1 MLNKMKLLRVFRVP
15 KDSFGAHVLTLTTGT
30 TIAQGIPLFIAPVL
44 TRIYTPE
51 DFGIIALYMAIA
63 SIIAVISTGRYEL
76 AGMLPDKN
84 EDAMNIF
91 ALSVVLVLFV
101 SLTTLL
107 IVWFFNDHIAHLLN
121 KPEISYWLYYIPL
134 TIFLAGIY
142 QTLNYWS
149 NRKKQYKRLA
159 MSKIAHSSTTAGTH
173 LGLGFSGFGASGLI
187 LGNIVG
193 QSIGTGY
200 LGAKVLREERG
211 LRQKISLRKMKK
223 LCIEYLDYPKKS
235 AVGALLNAAS
245 YQVEFILFSVFYNLT
260 NLGHYYFVNRI
271 VSIPKVFISGSVWQV
286 FLGENSRKSKTEIL
300 SSLSHYQQK
309 MFIMTTLPFYS
320 SLFIAPDLFIVIF
333 GENWSVGGAYLYP
346 LIIASHINLV
356 VASFSLFT
364 IINRPDIEMAFNALL
379 AFFKI
384 AAVIVT
390 YLIVNNI
397 FYSVVAVAAV
407 QFIMFL
413 MLGGWNYR
421 QLGKSNS
428 YFPLLYC
435 KQLINIA
442 PKLIILFVVSYL
454 TQSFPLMLA
463 AVIVL
468 NSIHL
473 KSELL

>member
-1 MLNKMKLLRVFRVP
+1 
-15 KDSFGAHVLTLTTGT
+15 
-30 TIAQGIPLFIAPVL
+30 
-44 TRIYTPE
+44 
-51 DFGIIALYMAIA
+51 
-63 SIIAVISTGRYEL
+63 
-76 AGMLPDKN
+76 
-84 EDAMNIF
+84 
-91 ALSVVLVLFV
+91 
-101 SLTTLL
+101 
-107 IVWFFNDHIAHLLN
+107 
-121 KPEISYWLYYIPL
+121 
-134 TIFLAGIY
+134 
-142 QTLNYWS
+142 
-149 NRKKQYKRLA
+149 
-159 MSKIAHSSTTAGTH
+159 
-173 LGLGFSGFGASGLI
+173 
-187 LGNIVG
+187 
-193 QSIGTGY
+193 
-200 LGAKVLREERG
+200 
-211 LRQKISLRKMKK
+211 MKK

-397 FYSVVAVAAV
+397 FYSVVAVATV

-454 TQSFPLMLA
+454 TQSFPLMLV